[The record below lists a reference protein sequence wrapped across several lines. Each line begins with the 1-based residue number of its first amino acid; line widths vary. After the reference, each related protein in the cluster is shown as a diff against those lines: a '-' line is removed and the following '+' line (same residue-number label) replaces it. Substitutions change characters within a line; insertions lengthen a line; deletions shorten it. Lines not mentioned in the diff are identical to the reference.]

1 MTTIYNTT
9 DENIISIY
17 NDYVNI
23 KQIITRMKM
32 LKNKLLAEKIIKES
46 NSYIVLANDKF
57 SYTSSSKLTKV
68 LIKDYISND
77 HRTYHDID
85 KKYYKYNIR
94 DEVMYHDNDD
104 TYIQFI
110 DTIGT
115 FRFNDMYELK
125 YKLKRLLKCKLLNI
139 NIIQIGKCLK
149 SLSFVE
155 CPICLENENQVY
167 QGYFKCFHGIC
178 HICFDSMHR
187 KICPLCR
194 SEEQV

>member
-1 MTTIYNTT
+1 MTIYHTT
-9 DENIISIY
+9 DSNIISIH
-17 NDYVNI
+17 NDYKKI
-23 KQIITRMKM
+23 KQITQRMKD
-32 LKNKLLAEKIIKES
+32 LKMKLLNEKIIKES
-46 NSYIVLANDKF
+46 QNYIVFTNDKF
-57 SYTSSSKLTKV
+57 SYTSY
-68 LIKDYISND
+68 IKFKKAFIRDYISDDYEAYNN
-77 HRTYHDID
+77 ID

-194 SEEQV
+194 SEEQA